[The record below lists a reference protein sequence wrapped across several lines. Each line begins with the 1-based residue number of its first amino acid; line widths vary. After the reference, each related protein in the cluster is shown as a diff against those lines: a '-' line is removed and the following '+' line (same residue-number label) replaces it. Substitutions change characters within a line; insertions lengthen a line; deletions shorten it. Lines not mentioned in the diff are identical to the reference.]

1 MNLELIVAGSFMI
14 AVILQSILLLKEFF
28 TEAENFFII
37 LFSYITS
44 SFIYL
49 SALLIFTANF
59 YNQNKIDLIKIDN
72 IYSLTSIKV
81 ILWIIII
88 VLATTIFTILF
99 SFIKNKIKG
108 NNSHISNKYINQD
121 QAKKLD

>member
-99 SFIKNKIKG
+99 SLIKNKIKG